1 MMGDYRLPTAS
12 LDLTTLMDVK
22 KKELA
27 IDLKVAKLGII
38 DSYDSSTGT
47 ANVKIQTKFN
57 EKTSKVWDYQ
67 VIPNVPVVKSKY
79 FSHPIKKGDGCL
91 IIFLDTDF
99 TAWLESGDVIPPA
112 TPRLHNLNDAI
123 AIMGVDTKS
132 ERPSF
137 DKPDTNTIINARD
150 GKIDIKND
158 STDLMT
164 VCQKLIDLLN
174 NLSTSLSGLTSYG
187 YDPTNLPLDIGY
199 LKTEIKKLVEG
210 TLT

>member
-1 MMGDYRLPTAS
+1 MGDYRLPTAS

-79 FSHPIKKGDGCL
+79 FSYPIKKGDGCL

-137 DKPDTNTIINARD
+137 DKPNTNTIINARD
-150 GKIDIKND
+150 GKIDVKND
-158 STDLMT
+158 STNIMA
-164 VCQKLIDLLN
+164 LIKSLCDMLGKID
-174 NLSTSLSGLTSYG
+174 SVLSGLAGSPVITTDLAQFKS
-187 YDPTNLPLDIGY
+187 DVKELI
-199 LKTEIKKLVEG
+199 EG
-210 TLT
+210 TLV

>member
-1 MMGDYRLPTAS
+1 MGDYRLPTAS

-47 ANVKIQTKFN
+47 AKVKIQTKFN

-67 VIPNVPVVKSKY
+67 IIPNVPVIKSKY

-158 STDLMT
+158 STDLIT
-164 VCQKLIDLLN
+164 VCQKLINLLD
-174 NLSTSLSGLTSYG
+174 NLKTSLSGLTSYG
-187 YDPTNLPLDIGY
+187 YDPINLPLDIGY
-199 LKTEIKKLVEG
+199 LKTEIKKLIEG

>member
-1 MMGDYRLPTAS
+1 MGDYRLPTAS

-27 IDLKVAKLGII
+27 IDLKVSKLGII

-47 ANVKIQTKFN
+47 ANIKIQTKFN

-67 VIPNVPVVKSKY
+67 IIPNVPVVKSKY

-137 DKPDTNTIINARD
+137 GNDNIEINAD
-150 GKIDIKND
+150 SGKIDVKNNT
-158 STDLMT
+158 TDLIT
-164 VCQKLIDLLN
+164 VCQKLITLLT
-174 NLSTSLSGLTSYG
+174 NLQSALSPLTSYG
-187 YDPTNLPLDIGY
+187 YLPTNLPLDTTA
-199 LKTEIKKLVEG
+199 LKLEMQKLIEG